1 MGIKEKLRCIHW
13 KRWMEYIGLAMIYPV
28 LAGLLAEKK
37 LLKFIDALTITGL
50 VLLIVGVVLSLLRHG
65 DFDIIEYVTRR
76 SVQKGDI
83 KSFQAFREDKEEKR
97 KDSINYPFWTAVLL
111 LLMAGILSLFY

>member
-1 MGIKEKLRCIHW
+1 MKLTEKLHSIHW
-13 KRWMEYIGLAMIYPV
+13 KRFMEYIGLAMIYPV

-83 KSFQAFREDKEEKR
+83 KPFQAFREDKEEKR
-97 KDSINYPFWTAVLL
+97 KDSFNYPLFL
-111 LLMAGILSLFY
+111 GIIYLCIAYAASRFF